1 MRLLIVRKS
10 VLSIS
15 VIVGGVLLFSFLG
28 ALSTFAQSEKVSA
41 PVARMSATG
50 KAEQPSAP
58 PLPTKGVPGLSSE
71 AGSRQKTQKA
81 LQAGGCA
88 SACPKCLRTC
98 VLNVGHYGPHE
109 CSEGHT
115 WDGHDSQ
122 RPSPCISACPVC
134 LRSCV
139 LNFGHY
145 SPHECS
151 EGHTWN

>member
-1 MRLLIVRKS
+1 MNNA
-10 VLSIS
+10 
-15 VIVGGVLLFSFLG
+15 FSAAVMAG
-28 ALSTFAQSEKVSA
+28 ALLTAFPCGTLPVFAQSGKTDTPEASMNSTSMTQQAGPRTPQKNESA
-41 PVARMSATG
+41 VFPKSRSA
-50 KAEQPSAP
+50 
-58 PLPTKGVPGLSSE
+58 
-71 AGSRQKTQKA
+71 QKIQKS

-98 VLNVGHYGPHE
+98 VLNVSHYGPHE

-122 RPSPCISACPVC
+122 RPSPCISTCPVC

-139 LNFGHY
+139 LNLGHY